1 VLLASVF
8 ELIFLVVR
16 LFSWALILSCIFS
29 MLFAFGVLD
38 SRNRLVWN
46 VGYFLNRVTDPV
58 LTPVRRIMPNFG
70 NIDLSPLVVLLAIQ
84 YLLRPL
90 LFTVYEHLAGGFGGG
105 FTQ

>member
-1 VLLASVF
+1 MLLASVF
-8 ELIFLVVR
+8 ELIFLLIR

-46 VGYFLNRVTDPV
+46 VGYFLNRVTEPV
-58 LTPVRRIMPNFG
+58 LAPVRRVMPTFG

-84 YLLRPL
+84 YLLLPAL
-90 LFTVYEHLAGGFGGG
+90 LSVEVRVLGGFA
-105 FTQ
+105 Q